1 MLAKNKG
8 KRKRGWHRIRWLDSI
23 TNSNNM
29 NLTKFWKLYA
39 IYCIRIPY
47 IYINCM
53 CMYTSH
59 ILYDY
64 TSIHIFTYSDT
75 WTAVW
80 GQHAMGLPRWHSGK
94 ESTCQCR
101 RCKRRGF
108 NPWVKK
114 IPWRRKWQPSPVFL
128 SEKFHGWR
136 SLTEYSPW
144 GHKESDMTEQ
154 PSR

>member
-1 MLAKNKG
+1 MLAKNKD

-29 NLTKFWKLYA
+29 NLPKFWKLYA

-53 CMYTSH
+53 CMYTSY

-64 TSIHIFTYSDT
+64 TSIYIFTYSDT

-101 RCKRRGF
+101 RCKRCRF
-108 NPWVKK
+108 NPG
-114 IPWRRKWQPSPVFL
+114 PGRSPQVGNGNPL
-128 SEKFHGWR
+128 
-136 SLTEYSPW
+136 LYSCRENTV
-144 GHKESDMTEQ
+144 GREATK
-154 PSR
+154 SRTQLRD